1 MSSNVIMVFSEN
13 PVLLQE
19 LINGAR
25 QQAIALGWRVAVVG
39 LGKDVSALAN
49 LGEDVLFHID
59 IDARNPELVTSA
71 LEMAIAQTKPSVF
84 LVGATKLGLEVAPR
98 MAERIGAGYAAWMV
112 SFDVDVRANGAVTTA
127 QSMVYAGAGIA
138 TYKFKPGIVVLSVAS
153 GAFESGLAERKIAD
167 IVALDPQI
175 LAPKVTI
182 QGYNPKP
189 TVRTSLGEARLVID
203 VGQGV
208 KQREDLQMIQAL
220 AELLD
225 GQLACSRPIAS
236 DRDWFPEWVGLS
248 GAKIKPELC
257 LTVGVS
263 GAIQHILGIRDS
275 RLIAAVNIDEGA
287 PIFYQADY
295 GVVADL
301 YEFLP
306 ALMERVKA
314 RRIRPAW
321 TP

>member
-13 PVLLQE
+13 PELLQE

-25 QQAIALGWRVAVVG
+25 QQATALGWKIAALG

-49 LGEDVLFHID
+49 LGEDVLFQID

-71 LEMAIAQTKPSVF
+71 MATAVTQTQPSVC
-84 LVGATKLGLEVAPR
+84 LIGATKLGLEVAPR
-98 MAERIGAGYAAWMV
+98 MAERIGAGYAAWMTNFEV
-112 SFDVDVRANGAVTTA
+112 AMRADCVITTA
-127 QSMVYAGAGIA
+127 QCMVYAGAGVA
-138 TYKFKPGIVVLSVAS
+138 TYKFKPGTVVLSVAS
-153 GAFESGLAERKIAD
+153 GIFESGLAEGKKAD
-167 IVALDPQI
+167 VVALHAQI
-175 LAPKVTI
+175 LPPKMTI
-182 QGYNPKP
+182 QEYKPKSAG
-189 TVRTSLGEARLVID
+189 RTRLGEARLVVDI
-203 VGQGV
+203 GQGV

-287 PIFYQADY
+287 PIFSQADY
-295 GVVADL
+295 CVVADL

-314 RRIRPAW
+314 RGIRPAW
-321 TP
+321 MP